1 MLKTFSLLL
10 LFLIS
15 CSPVLVTKA
24 DYDQDKF
31 RLWDG
36 PNSLSWDDFRG
47 KPLDGA
53 LASEIYISNPSKIE
67 RKTLFHPVIL
77 DAKTLFD
84 RQKSWVRPNNTTD
97 LLLRYNQ
104 VLFNIYE
111 LHTRKLKKEFLKLNF
126 SINSP
131 TEIFFDLVN
140 SINSE
145 LYNMVNNFREE
156 SKMGKEEAII
166 NKWYDR
172 IINQLEELNQY
183 R

>member
-1 MLKTFSLLL
+1 MLKAFSLLL

-24 DYDQDKF
+24 DYDQKEF
-31 RLWDG
+31 KLWDS
-36 PNSLSWDDFRG
+36 PNSLTWDDFRG
-47 KPLDGA
+47 KPLDSD
-53 LASEIYISNPSKIE
+53 LASEIHIYNPSKIE
-67 RKTLFHPVIL
+67 RKTLFNPVTL
-77 DAKTLFD
+77 DVKTLFD

-97 LLLRYNQ
+97 LLLKYNQ

-126 SINSP
+126 IIYSP
-131 TEIFFDLVN
+131 TDIFFDLVN

-156 SKMGKEEAII
+156 SKMGKEEAVID
-166 NKWYDR
+166 KWYDR

-183 R
+183 K